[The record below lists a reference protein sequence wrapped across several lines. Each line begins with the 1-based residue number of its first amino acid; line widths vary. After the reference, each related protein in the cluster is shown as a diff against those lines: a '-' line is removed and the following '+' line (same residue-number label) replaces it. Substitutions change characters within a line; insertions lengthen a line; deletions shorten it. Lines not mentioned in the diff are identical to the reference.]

1 MRPIPSVTT
10 AEYIPIRRVTAEY
23 ILTPNAVIR
32 RVQHGTQPAV
42 WGLHFFGDEAIASF
56 SEHPA
61 GGPALGVGADELAAE
76 VARDL
81 AGDSGGD
88 YRQTARDAVDALIR
102 FAQDMAEDVEAVDLA
117 RENAVIRT
125 IMQAQRIGAGWTG
138 NEVDVAHLHRALRR
152 TGVVP

>member
-10 AEYIPIRRVTAEY
+10 AEYIPTPNATILRVTTAEY

-56 SEHPA
+56 EEHPA

-81 AGDSGGD
+81 AGDSGGN
-88 YRQTARDAVDALIR
+88 YHVTARDAVDALIR
-102 FAQDMAEDVEAVDLA
+102 FAQGWGAVVVTDCH
-117 RENAVIRT
+117 E
-125 IMQAQRIGAGWTG
+125 
-138 NEVDVAHLHRALRR
+138 RA
-152 TGVVP
+152 

>member
-10 AEYIPIRRVTAEY
+10 AEYI
-23 ILTPNAVIR
+23 LTPNAVLR
-32 RVQHGTQPAV
+32 RVQRGTQPAV

-56 SEHPA
+56 DEHPA
-61 GGPALGVGADELAAE
+61 GGPALGVVGAGDELAAE

-102 FAQDMAEDVEAVDLA
+102 FAQDISAED
-117 RENAVIRT
+117 
-125 IMQAQRIGAGWTG
+125 
-138 NEVDVAHLHRALRR
+138 
-152 TGVVP
+152 